1 MAVIHA
7 PVFAGT
13 GDQQVHAVQVGILVA
28 AGRALV
34 DGMVEKQIGQWLG
47 ALPDGIF

>member
-1 MAVIHA
+1 MPRASVFLLACMAVIHA

-34 DGMVEKQIGQWLG
+34 DGMAEKQI
-47 ALPDGIF
+47 